1 MLTLL
6 SELRFWN
13 QSSQENSVAEK
24 RHPAVKYLEV
34 TEKRTQRLR
43 RNLKKLETKLKHHK
57 LVYCEWVQSNI
68 VQLML
73 SNGLL
78 AYIVLHPNTSE
89 LTLVAFDKYFIGK
102 LVSEAVHNVIV
113 SKMHILI
120 SYNENQITFVHLQR
134 PPVRRSQPV
143 KIHNMEPKIFHF
155 VIGGSIRKTPRHL
168 SCNMSCDLLAVW
180 TKGSQME
187 VYPWRPTTKD
197 QERANLHIYK
207 LSRMKLELQCFYWT
221 EFDPICIEFSKQ
233 HENQLHSIEQRIS
246 RKGVVSVESCIYQ
259 LNKSKINRTSVTSIP
274 LQTQACCSAFSPD
287 HEKIMLGCIDASI
300 ILFDEGRGITHL
312 VKAAFIPQHISWHC
326 DSALLMI
333 GNERC
338 QLQCFDIS
346 LSCVKNQLIS
356 DEITPSSV
364 LDLSLYMGGPTSGN
378 LVRMCFSRK
387 SDVMTHYEKYAQD
400 DTHIIMCLDSGTMAC
415 LRIVGGTG
423 MKGDIHK
430 TGLTADV
437 LVHNYISLGQV
448 EKAINILLSLNWD
461 AYGAM
466 CLVSLHKIAN
476 FIFKQQL
483 TPEREIQLQKA
494 LGSFHVPVK
503 PLCDE
508 TVEEFGDQVDD
519 ITRRFFHYM
528 MRYESFE
535 KAFSLAIDINDADLF
550 MDLYRVVSER
560 GRPDLASDALKR
572 AEMIYKKI
580 EEDETRSGS
589 SHSTCSRSSCS
600 QCVTESESGSEL
612 EEEVQSRN
620 DTVKESPPKENVK
633 PKLYKS
639 NSAEILNRPIQ
650 RPLKYQNSK
659 MPQYMPPLP
668 QTKSNMA
675 QKIQIPKP
683 ELKNKVMT
691 SLMSTKQSNNNPLG
705 SGNPESLYENRSS
718 IERRG
723 LDEPDNNNYG
733 SFSLENLD
741 YLSNRPPKPSP
752 RSFPSPASAYR
763 GPDNSLLSVIPT
775 PSNQARSNPNRLD
788 QTIGIP
794 IATEIPTMT
803 LHQPTFPMFP
813 QRINQK
819 SYFPAPFN
827 NYNNEFS
834 YKPVFPVPPIIHNH
848 PLVAGNIPSMYPTPP
863 TSVLKKD
870 NSPSKQKEVNSI
882 LTNNSN
888 TPSPNKKDGDNSSKK
903 ENKVKFSDTVQIAV
917 VPEMPRKDKNMPVSM
932 KKLVHPRIS
941 NQELAESLPLCHPN
955 EDYLKDFNP
964 LQIEQRSQSSSKL
977 GSEISTNGNSSSNNT
992 KNDKDQENNKK
1003 PGSTVKVVHF
1013 GVV

>member
-6 SELRFWN
+6 SELRFWS
-13 QSSQENSVAEK
+13 QSHSATTHESSAEK
-24 RHPAVKYLEV
+24 QHPAVKYLES
-34 TEKRTQRLR
+34 EKRTQRLR
-43 RNLKKLETKLKHHK
+43 RNLKKLEMKLRHHK
-57 LVYCEWVQSNI
+57 LVYCEWLQSNI

-78 AYIVLHPNTSE
+78 AYIVLHPNTSN
-89 LTLVAFDKYFIGK
+89 LALVAFDKYFIGK

-134 PPVRRSQPV
+134 PPVRRSQPT

-168 SCNMSCDLLAVW
+168 SCNLSCDLLAVW

-207 LSRMKLELQCFYWT
+207 LSRMKLELQCYFWT

-259 LNKSKINRTSVTSIP
+259 LNKSKLTRTSVTSIP
-274 LQTQACCSAFSPD
+274 LQTQACCAAFSPD

-312 VKAAFIPQHISWHC
+312 VKAAFIPQYVTWHC

-333 GNERC
+333 SNERC

-346 LSCVKNQLIS
+346 LSCVKNQLLS
-356 DEITPSSV
+356 DEISPSAV
-364 LDLSLYMGGPTSGN
+364 LDLSQYLAGPPVN
-378 LVRMCFSRK
+378 LVRMCFSKK
-387 SDVMTHYEKYAQD
+387 SDVMTHYEKYAQN
-400 DTHIIMCLDSGTMAC
+400 DTHLIMCLDSGTLAC
-415 LRIVGGTG
+415 LRIVGGAG

-430 TGLTADV
+430 TGFTADV

-476 FIFKQQL
+476 FIFKQPL
-483 TPEREIQLQKA
+483 TSEREVQLQKA

-503 PLCDE
+503 ALCDE

-528 MRYESFE
+528 MRFGSFE

-550 MDLYRVVSER
+550 MDLYRVVTQHDR
-560 GRPDLASDALKR
+560 ADLAGDALKR
-572 AEMIYKKI
+572 AEVIYKQI
-580 EEDETRSGS
+580 EEDETRSTS

-600 QCVTESESGSEL
+600 QCMTASESGSESEQDEIRNKNGSV
-612 EEEVQSRN
+612 EELPRSKEESRA
-620 DTVKESPPKENVK
+620 KIVK

-639 NSAEILNRPIQ
+639 NSAELLNRPIQ
-650 RPLKYQNSK
+650 RPLKYQSNK
-659 MPQYMPPLP
+659 MQQYMPPLP
-668 QTKSNMA
+668 QPKTTIA

-683 ELKNKVMT
+683 ELRNKMMT
-691 SLMSTKQSNNNPLG
+691 TLMNMKQSNNNPVG
-705 SGNPESLYENRSS
+705 SGNNENLYENRPS
-718 IERRG
+718 IDRRMI
-723 LDEPDNNNYG
+723 DEPDNNNYG

-741 YLSNRPPKPSP
+741 FLSNRPPKPTP
-752 RSFPSPASAYR
+752 RSFLNPASSYR
-763 GPDNSLLSVIPT
+763 TSEDPVLNVIPT
-775 PSNQARSNPNRLD
+775 PSTQLKPNRLD

-794 IATEIPTMT
+794 VTTDPP
-803 LHQPTFPMFP
+803 HNPGFGMFP
-813 QRINQK
+813 QRTK

-827 NYNNEFS
+827 NYSTNEFS

-848 PLVAGNIPSMYPTPP
+848 PLIAGNIPSMYPMPP
-863 TSVLKKD
+863 TSALKKD
-870 NSPSKQKEVNSI
+870 NSPTNKKEVNSI
-882 LTNNSN
+882 LTNS
-888 TPSPNKKDGDNSSKK
+888 TPSPNKRDGDNSNK
-903 ENKVKFSDTVQIAV
+903 EKNKVKFSDTVQIAV
-917 VPEMPRKDKNMPVSM
+917 VPEMPGRKEKSVPISM
-932 KKLVHPRIS
+932 KKMVHHPRMT

-955 EDYLKDFNP
+955 DDYLKDFNP
-964 LQIEQRSQSSSKL
+964 M
-977 GSEISTNGNSSSNNT
+977 
-992 KNDKDQENNKK
+992 
-1003 PGSTVKVVHF
+1003 PGKTP
-1013 GVV
+1013 GGRL